1 MIRALWANRRGIEWD
16 MLVIWILVLI
26 ALVVIFLIIMLSR
39 GKMNELVDKL
49 ANIFRFGT

>member
-1 MIRALWANRRGIEWD
+1 MIRALWTNRRAIEWD

-26 ALVVIFLIIMLSR
+26 ALVAIFIIIMLSR
-39 GKMNELVDKL
+39 GKMDELVDKL